1 MSMESI
7 PEFRP
12 PEPPEDDSLDQS
24 LRTEVTAIALAN
36 VKTIQALTSEKLPE
50 FASNLIPQHHM
61 PTSAYMNALSP
72 SERGLASVVSWSQP
86 SMVLRTGTRTVSRP
100 KSEMEGTLRNTLLVW
115 AVYKAS

>member
-24 LRTEVTAIALAN
+24 LRMEVTAIALAN

-72 SERGLASVVSWSQP
+72 SERAEVLLAWFLGASGPWCCE
-86 SMVLRTGTRTVSRP
+86 LERGRYRD
-100 KSEMEGTLRNTLLVW
+100 RNRRW
-115 AVYKAS
+115 REH